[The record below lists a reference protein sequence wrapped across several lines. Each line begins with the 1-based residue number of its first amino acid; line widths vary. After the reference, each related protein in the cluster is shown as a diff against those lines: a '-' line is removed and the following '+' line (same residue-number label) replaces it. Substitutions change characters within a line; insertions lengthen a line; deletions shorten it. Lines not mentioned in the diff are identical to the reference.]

1 MTDTTMNH
9 HEYSKDC
16 FFSSLADIKDK
27 KITIMGLGLNGGGEA
42 SARFFA
48 KHGAYLTITD
58 MKTEDQLRS
67 TLDALEKDPEIDQSR
82 IRYVLGTHEIGD
94 FSEADVVIKNPGVK
108 FDNNMYLAAAKHI
121 ETDISIFLRFTK
133 APIIAVT
140 GSKGKSSTVSAIHYG
155 LTQAGYTSFL
165 GGNITVSPLTF
176 LDKTTQDT
184 PVVLELSSWQLS
196 DLRGRKV
203 LKPKICILTKIV
215 PDHQNW
221 YGSMDAYVADK
232 KLIYA
237 DQDSSDIT
245 ICAADDQWGDV
256 FAKETKGTV
265 IRYAPKPF
273 SALSEKGAWIDNE
286 CLGWSSVPAHHSI
299 CNLYNLT
306 GTELLKKTSEPEII
320 LRDLIVPGQHMR
332 ENVLNAALILH
343 ILGTKP
349 LNIQNIMKGFP
360 GIPHRLEF
368 FHSWNINQNKKILF
382 YNDSAATVPEAAAA
396 ALGSFEKPVHLIC
409 GGTDKVLDFIP
420 LAQCAGKACSIHL
433 LAGTGTEKLIPMLKA
448 KSISYEGPYSS
459 LKDLL
464 LNLKRYISV
473 HSDNYNQEE
482 IAVLSPG
489 ATSFGMFMNEFDRGN
504 SFKRAVTDLFC

>member
-1 MTDTTMNH
+1 MTGKTMKQ
-9 HEYSKDC
+9 HEYSQKC
-16 FFSSLADIKDK
+16 FFSSIADIKDK
-27 KITIMGLGLNGGGEA
+27 KVTIMGLGLNGGGEA

-48 KHGAYLTITD
+48 KHGAFLTITD
-58 MKTEDQLRS
+58 MKNEAQLQT
-67 TLDALEKDPEIDQSR
+67 TLDSLRNDPEIEQSR
-82 IRYVLGTHEIGD
+82 IKYVLGKHVIED

-108 FDNNMYLAAAKHI
+108 FDNNMYLAAAKNI

-176 LDKTTQDT
+176 FDKATKDT

-221 YGSMDAYVADK
+221 YGSMDAYIADK
-232 KLIYA
+232 KLIYE

-245 ICAADDQWGDV
+245 ICAANDHWGDV
-256 FAKETKGTV
+256 FAEETKGTV
-265 IRYAPKPF
+265 IRYAKRPF
-273 SALSEKGAWIDNE
+273 ADVSVNGAWIDNDGF
-286 CLGWSSVPAHHSI
+286 GWSSVPTYNSI
-299 CNLYNLT
+299 NKLNNLM
-306 GTELLKKTSEPEII
+306 GTELLKKSSSPEII
-320 LRDLIVPGQHMR
+320 LKNLIVPGQHMR

-343 ILGTKP
+343 ILGIDHLK
-349 LNIQNIMKGFP
+349 IQNIMKDFP

-368 FHSWNINQNKKILF
+368 FHRWNRSSGKKILF
-382 YNDSAATVPEAAAA
+382 YNDSASTVPEAAAA

-420 LAQCAGKACSIHL
+420 LVQSADKAASIHL
-433 LAGTGTEKLIPMLKA
+433 LAGTGTDKLIPMLK
-448 KSISYEGPYSS
+448 SNNINFEGPFSS
-459 LKDLL
+459 LKELL
-464 LNLKRYISV
+464 SNLKSYL
-473 HSDNYNQEE
+473 SDYTPVCDQEE
-482 IAVLSPG
+482 IVVLSPG

-504 SFKRAVTDLFC
+504 SYKKGVTDLFC